1 MKIVYA
7 PRAFADLTA
16 IESYIVGHHPAAA
29 RRVLAV
35 IKSTI
40 DDMHQ
45 FPRLGPSIDHE
56 GRHRL
61 PVGRFPY
68 VIYYRITS
76 DEIQILHIRHGSQQV
91 VSQETLA
98 MTP

>member
-1 MKIVYA
+1 MIVYA
-7 PRAFADLTA
+7 PRALADLTR
-16 IESYIVGHHPAAA
+16 IESYITEHHPTAA

-40 DDMHQ
+40 EDLQQ
-45 FPRLGPSIDHE
+45 FPKLGLPIDHE

-68 VIYYRITS
+68 VIYYRLSET
-76 DEIQILHIRHGSQQV
+76 EVLILHIRHGAQKA
-91 VSQETLA
+91 VSPETLS
-98 MTP
+98 MTA